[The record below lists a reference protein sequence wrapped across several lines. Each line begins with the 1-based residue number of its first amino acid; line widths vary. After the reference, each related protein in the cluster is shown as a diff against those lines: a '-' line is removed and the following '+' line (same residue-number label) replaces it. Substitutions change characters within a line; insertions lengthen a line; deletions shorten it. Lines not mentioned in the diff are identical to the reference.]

1 MVEPIMAASNFDWS
15 IVREYLFSQAL
26 LDGAKITLALTA
38 LAQGS
43 GILLGVI
50 AALAKTSRIL
60 PFRIVAEFYIW
71 LFRGTPVFVQ
81 LILWFAGL
89 PQIIPAL
96 TDVPPFWIAVIALGL
111 NEGAY
116 MAEIVRAGLQAV
128 DVGQTEAA
136 QSLGMRYG
144 QIMRRIILPQA
155 ARVIV
160 PPTGNE
166 LISMLKTTSLAS
178 YISVQELTQ
187 RSENIFG
194 CTDCNGA
201 AHNLE
206 LLSIASVYYLIMTT
220 VISIIQ
226 AYIESRLGDRRG
238 RESTGI
244 AGLIDRAVTFAG
256 AGIRR

>member
-1 MVEPIMAASNFDWS
+1 
-15 IVREYLFSQAL
+15 L
-26 LDGAKITLALTA
+26 
-38 LAQGS
+38 
-43 GILLGVI
+43 GIL
-50 AALAKTSRIL
+50 AALGKTSRIIPL
-60 PFRIVAEFYIW
+60 RVIAELYIW

-81 LILWFAGL
+81 LIMWFSGL
-89 PQIIPAL
+89 PQIFPIL
-96 TDVPPFWIAVIALGL
+96 THVPPFAIALIALGL

-128 DVGQTEAA
+128 DPGQTEAA

-144 QIMRRIILPQA
+144 QIMGRIILPQA
-155 ARVIV
+155 MRVII

-194 CTDCNGA
+194 CPDCDGA

-206 LLSIASVYYLIMTT
+206 LLSIASLYYLVMTT

-238 RESTGI
+238 REPQGI
-244 AGLIDRAVTFAG
+244 FGFVSAIAEKFG
-256 AGIRR
+256 AGMRR

>member
-1 MVEPIMAASNFDWS
+1 M
-15 IVREYLFSQAL
+15 
-26 LDGAKITLALTA
+26 
-38 LAQGS
+38 LAQS
-43 GILLGVI
+43 AGIILGVI
-50 AALAKTSRIL
+50 TALAKTSRII
-60 PFRIVAEFYIW
+60 PFRIIAELYIW

-81 LILWFAGL
+81 LIMWFSGL
-89 PQIIPAL
+89 PQIFPAL
-96 TDVPPFWIAVIALGL
+96 THVPPFQIALIALGL

-128 DVGQTEAA
+128 DPGQTEAA

-155 ARVIV
+155 ARVII

-194 CTDCNGA
+194 CTDCDGA

-206 LLSIASVYYLIMTT
+206 LLTIASLYYLVMTT
-220 VISIIQ
+220 IISIGQ

-238 RESTGI
+238 GEAQGVFAFFGRVAHSMLLEVFTDDGI
-244 AGLIDRAVTFAG
+244 GTMVTP
-256 AGIRR
+256 